1 MGMVALERWRETGLR
16 RPQGRLRPL
25 PNGLNRRASED
36 DGVVHALSSYRE
48 HAMKSFLSR
57 FGSLIAF
64 VLSGFD
70 RLRFRGESRL
80 LNNGRGVESYL
91 YQCNL
96 RCIDFPKHGEQ
107 LTQTLRRQTEQ
118 DAKEQGVPLKPL
130 NSGAI
135 DKEAAALE
143 LARDHGKT
151 SGRIA
156 VLSAVESA
164 RVFRLRKNSAGLVT
178 PVKQEGKCAHYYHYF
193 QHPDLGLCYV
203 RVQTWFPFPIRV
215 GLNGREWLCRQ
226 LERRGVPFQR
236 RNNLLVSVAG
246 PQLAQELLDEQRRT
260 DWPKLLGELVR
271 PIQPLWTYLHDQ
283 MNTPYYWMTEQSEWA
298 TDFVFHSAEELARW
312 YARWL
317 RHGIDRLQCR
327 DVLRYLGKKVPEQS
341 YGSCTG
347 EVKIDWRTRPEGTRL
362 KFWYETN
369 SLKIYDKEAQ
379 AFRIETTIN
388 RPEGFKVYR
397 TKEGESEAAAKSWQ
411 KMRQG
416 VADLDRRA
424 EVSQAANNRLADS
437 LATVAEAQSLG
448 ELLKPLGQPAIQN
461 GRRKARALNPL
472 TGKDGELLRA
482 LGQGAFLLKGFRN
495 ADVRVAIDG
504 ESKDPDQRRR
514 SAARVTRQLALLRAH
529 GLIVKVTGTHRY
541 HLSAVGRRIVACL
554 LAANASDIG
563 RLDGC
568 A

>member
-1 MGMVALERWRETGLR
+1 
-16 RPQGRLRPL
+16 
-25 PNGLNRRASED
+25 
-36 DGVVHALSSYRE
+36 
-48 HAMKSFLSR
+48 MKSFLSR
-57 FGSLIAF
+57 FGSLLSF

-91 YQCNL
+91 YQRNL
-96 RCIDFPKHGEQ
+96 RCIDFPKHGDE
-107 LTQTLRRQTEQ
+107 LTKQLRRQTEQ

-130 NSGAI
+130 NSGSI

-143 LARDHGKT
+143 LAREHGLT

-164 RVFRLRKNSAGLVT
+164 RVFRLRKNTAGLVT
-178 PVKQEGKCAHYYHYF
+178 PVKQEGRCVHYYHYF

-203 RVQTWFPFPIRV
+203 RVQSWFPFQVRV
-215 GLNGREWLCRQ
+215 GLNGRQWLYRQ
-226 LERRGVPFQR
+226 LERRGVPFQK
-236 RNNLLVSVAG
+236 RNNLLLSVAD
-246 PQLAQELLDEQRRT
+246 PTLAQELLDEQRRT
-260 DWPKLLGELVR
+260 DWPKLLGDLVR
-271 PIQPLWTYLHDQ
+271 PVQPLWTYLHEQ
-283 MNTPYYWMTEQSEWA
+283 VNTPYYWMTEQSEWA
-298 TDFVFHSAEELARW
+298 TDFLFHSPDDLSRW

-317 RHGIDRLQCR
+317 RHGIERLQCK
-327 DVLRYLGKKVPEQS
+327 DVLRYLGKKVPEHG
-341 YGSCTG
+341 YGSCSG
-347 EVKIDWRTRPEGTRL
+347 EVKIDLRTRSEGTRL

-388 RPEGFKVYR
+388 RPEGFQVYR
-397 TKEGESEAAAKSWQ
+397 TKEGEPADAEKSWQ

-424 EVSQAANNRLADS
+424 EVSHAANNRLAES

-448 ELLKPLGQPAIQN
+448 ELLKPLGQPVIQE
-461 GRRKARALNPL
+461 GRRRARALNPL

-482 LGQGAFLLKGFRN
+482 LGRGEFLLKGFRN
-495 ADVRVAIDG
+495 ADVRAALYG
-504 ESKDPDQRRR
+504 ESKNPEQRRR
-514 SAARVTRQLALLRAH
+514 EATRVTRQFAMLRAH

-541 HLSAVGRRIVACL
+541 HLSAAGRRIVACL
-554 LAANASDIG
+554 LAANASDIS
-563 RLDGC
+563 RLDAC